1 MRKIKIIADS
11 TCDLDPQT
19 TRDLDVEIVPLI
31 VIFGDKE
38 YHDGEDI
45 TLEQLYAN
53 VASLKMMPRTAAVSP
68 AVFTERFKKFIDQD
82 YDIFVIGIGSTLSGT
97 YQAAQIAA
105 TEFPAGR
112 IRIVD
117 SLNLS
122 SSSGLLVMKACKL
135 RDQGKSL
142 EEIAKE
148 IERLVPKVYCSFA
161 VETLDYLYK
170 GGRCSRAKFYFG
182 TLLRAHPIIKVTDG
196 KLDVYKTPKGKM
208 IKALN
213 ELVEDFKKF
222 LPHIDMD
229 HIMITHSIAP
239 EGVAYLTEELS
250 KLVDPK
256 CLMIT
261 RAGCVIASH
270 CGANTIGILFIRTK

>member
-11 TCDLDPQT
+11 TCDLNPET
-19 TRDLDVEIVPLI
+19 LRALDIEVIPLL
-31 VIFGDKE
+31 VLFGDKE
-38 YHDGEDI
+38 YRDGENI
-45 TLEQLYAN
+45 TLEQLYQN
-53 VASLKMMPRTAAVSP
+53 VQTLKMMPRTAAVSP
-68 AVFTERFKKFIDQD
+68 AAFIERFKVLIDQD
-82 YDIFVIGIGSTLSGT
+82 YDIFFTGIGSTLSGT
-97 YQAAQIAA
+97 YQAALIAA
-105 TEFPAGR
+105 TEFPKGR

-122 SSSGLLVMKACKL
+122 TSSGLLILKACKL
-135 RDQGKSL
+135 RDEGKSL
-142 EEIAKE
+142 DEIADE
-148 IERLVPKVYCSFA
+148 IQRLVPKVYCSFA
-161 VETLDYLYK
+161 VETLEYLYK
-170 GGRCSRAKFYFG
+170 GGRCSRAKFYVG

-208 IKALN
+208 VKALN

-239 EGVAYLTEELS
+239 EGVQYLTEELS

-256 CLMIT
+256 CLMVT

-270 CGANTIGILFIRTK
+270 CGPNTIGILFIRTK

>member
-11 TCDLDPQT
+11 TCDLNPET
-19 TRDLDVEIVPLI
+19 LRALDIEVIPLL
-31 VIFGDKE
+31 VLFGDKE
-38 YHDGEDI
+38 YRDGENI
-45 TLEQLYAN
+45 TLEQLYQN
-53 VASLKMMPRTAAVSP
+53 VQTLKMMPRTAAVSP
-68 AVFTERFKKFIDQD
+68 AAFIERFKVLIDQD
-82 YDIFVIGIGSTLSGT
+82 YDIFFTGLGSTLSGT
-97 YQAAQIAA
+97 YQAALIAA
-105 TEFPAGR
+105 TEFPKGR

-122 SSSGLLVMKACKL
+122 TSSGLLILKACKL
-135 RDQGKSL
+135 RDEGKSL
-142 EEIAKE
+142 DEIADE
-148 IERLVPKVYCSFA
+148 IQRLVPKVYCSFA
-161 VETLDYLYK
+161 VETLEYLYK
-170 GGRCSRAKFYFG
+170 GGRCSRAKFYVG

-208 IKALN
+208 VKALDV
-213 ELVEDFKKF
+213 LVEDFKKF
-222 LPHIDMD
+222 LPDVDMD

-239 EGVAYLTEELS
+239 EGLKYLTEELS

-270 CGANTIGILFIRTK
+270 CGPNTIGILFIRTK

>member
-1 MRKIKIIADS
+1 MRKVKIIADS
-11 TCDLDPQT
+11 TCDLNPET
-19 TRDLDVEIVPLI
+19 VRALDVEIVPLI

-38 YHDGEDI
+38 YFDGQNI
-45 TLEQLYAN
+45 TLEQLYEN
-53 VASLKMMPRTAAVSP
+53 VSTLKMLPRTAAVSP
-68 AVFTERFKKFIDQD
+68 AVFVERFKTFIDQD
-82 YDIFVIGIGSTLSGT
+82 YDIFVTGLGSTLSGT
-97 YQAAQIAA
+97 YQAALLAA
-105 TEFPAGR
+105 KDFPEGR
-112 IRIVD
+112 IRVVD

-122 SSSGLLVMKACKL
+122 SSSGLLVLKACKL

-142 EEIAKE
+142 DEIADE
-148 IERLVPKVYCSFA
+148 IQTLVPKVYCSFA
-161 VETLDYLYK
+161 VETLEYLYK
-170 GGRCSRAKFYFG
+170 GGRCSRTKFYIG

-208 IKALN
+208 VKALD

-222 LPHIDMD
+222 LPNVDMD

-239 EGVAYLTEELS
+239 EGEKYLYEELS

-256 CLMIT
+256 CLMVT

-270 CGANTIGILFIRTK
+270 CGPNTIGILFIRTK

>member
-11 TCDLDPQT
+11 TCDLNPET
-19 TRDLDVEIVPLI
+19 TRALDVEIIPLI

-38 YHDGEDI
+38 YRDGEDI

-53 VASLKMMPRTAAVSP
+53 VSELKMLPRTAAIAP
-68 AVFTERFKKFIDQD
+68 AVFIEHFKKYIDQD
-82 YDIFVIGIGSTLSGT
+82 YDILVTGIGSTLSGT

-105 TEFPAGR
+105 TEFPQGR

-135 RDQGKSL
+135 RDEGKGL

-148 IERLVPKVYCSFA
+148 LERLVPKVYCSFA
-161 VETLDYLYK
+161 VETLEYLYK
-170 GGRCSRAKFYFG
+170 GGRCSRTKFYVG

-208 IKALN
+208 VKALD
-213 ELVEDFKKF
+213 ELIEDFKKF
-222 LPHIDMD
+222 LPNVDRD

-239 EGVAYLTEELS
+239 EGEKYLYAELS

-256 CLMIT
+256 CLMVT

-270 CGANTIGILFIRTK
+270 CGPNTIGILFIRTK

>member
-11 TCDLDPQT
+11 TCDLNPET
-19 TRDLDVEIVPLI
+19 LRALDIEVIPLL
-31 VIFGDKE
+31 VLFGDKE
-38 YHDGEDI
+38 YRDGENI
-45 TLEQLYAN
+45 TLEQLYQN
-53 VASLKMMPRTAAVSP
+53 VQTLKMMPRTAAVSP
-68 AVFTERFKKFIDQD
+68 AAFIERFKVLIDQD
-82 YDIFVIGIGSTLSGT
+82 YDIFFTGIGSTLSGT
-97 YQAAQIAA
+97 YQAALIAA
-105 TEFPAGR
+105 TEFPKGR

-122 SSSGLLVMKACKL
+122 TSSGLLILKACKL
-135 RDQGKSL
+135 RDEGKSL
-142 EEIAKE
+142 DEIADE
-148 IERLVPKVYCSFA
+148 IQRLVPKVYCSFA
-161 VETLDYLYK
+161 VETLEYLYK
-170 GGRCSRAKFYFG
+170 GGRCSRTKFYVG

-208 IKALN
+208 VKALDV
-213 ELVEDFKKF
+213 LVEDFKKF
-222 LPHIDMD
+222 LPDVDMD

-239 EGVAYLTEELS
+239 EGLKYLTEELS

-270 CGANTIGILFIRTK
+270 CGPNTIGILFIRTK